1 MEAARANWTDSRL
14 DDLNDRV
21 GQIDEKMDAGFRRAD
36 EKMDAG
42 FKRADEKMDA
52 GFKRADEKMD
62 AGFNRLNDRIDKLQ
76 HSMIVVG
83 GGLIAAM
90 LTVLAAMLGMVIT
103 MILTHF

>member
-21 GQIDEKMDAGFRRAD
+21 GQI
-36 EKMDAG
+36 
-42 FKRADEKMDA
+42 DEKMDA

-103 MILTHF
+103 LLLTHF

>member
-21 GQIDEKMDAGFRRAD
+21 GQIDEKMDAGF
-36 EKMDAG
+36 
-42 FKRADEKMDA
+42 KRADEKL
-52 GFKRADEKMD
+52 D

-103 MILTHF
+103 LLLTHF

>member
-21 GQIDEKMDAGFRRAD
+21 GQVDEKMTRLDEKMDAGFTRV
-36 EKMDAG
+36 
-42 FKRADEKMDA
+42 
-52 GFKRADEKMD
+52 
-62 AGFNRLNDRIDKLQ
+62 NDRIDKLQ

-103 MILTHF
+103 LLVTHV

>member
-14 DDLNDRV
+14 DDLNERV
-21 GQIDEKMDAGFRRAD
+21 GQV
-36 EKMDAG
+36 
-42 FKRADEKMDA
+42 DEKMDA

-103 MILTHF
+103 LLLTHT

>member
-14 DDLNDRV
+14 DDLNERV
-21 GQIDEKMDAGFRRAD
+21 GQIDKKMDAGFNRAD
-36 EKMDAG
+36 EKIDAG
-42 FKRADEKMDA
+42 FN
-52 GFKRADEKMD
+52 RADEKMD

-103 MILTHF
+103 LLVNHI